1 MDKFCYGN
9 TTFTTRLRQVSRM
22 NKKISQGVKPLRDR
36 NSSTPSDNKSK

>member
-9 TTFTTRLRQVSRM
+9 TTFTARLRQVSRM

-36 NSSTPSDNKSK
+36 SSSTQPDNKSK

>member
-9 TTFTTRLRQVSRM
+9 ATFTTRLRQVSRM

-36 NSSTPSDNKSK
+36 GSSAQPDNKSK